1 MHPTVLRVDELSLR
15 LIVARL
21 DDSWLLVDVMGGVLE
36 KSYEEWKAYSV
47 IYGKWRTIN
56 YYYGGVR
63 LLNFSRIN
71 YCL

>member
-21 DDSWLLVDVMGGVLE
+21 DDSWLLADVMGGVLE
-36 KSYEEWKAYSV
+36 KSYGEWEAYSV

-63 LLNFSRIN
+63 FLNFSRIN